1 MADNLYLQC
10 LAKAEWLVVNEY
22 PVGEMGVDVLTDLLY
37 KLELEKLEKQK
48 ISDAAIDYNDRIMAI
63 EPMGELETVDISV
76 SGDNLF
82 YCNGILTKNSFGLPA
97 TADLMFALIS
107 SEELE
112 KLGQVMVKQ
121 LKNRYS
127 DVGTYKRFTVG
138 IDRSRMKMYDVEDAT
153 ANLIDVDD
161 TSTTDQTPMGKRTN
175 DDFKDRMKDFK

>member
-1 MADNLYLQC
+1 MSDNLYLQC
-10 LAKAEWLVVNEY
+10 LAKAEWLVNNNY
-22 PVGEMGVDVLTDLLY
+22 PVGDMGVEILVDLLY
-37 KLELEKLEKQK
+37 KLEIEKLDKQK

-82 YCNGILTKNSFGLPA
+82 YCNGVLTKNSFGLPA

-112 KLGQVMVKQ
+112 KLNQVMVKQ

-127 DVGTYKRFTVG
+127 DVGTYKRFSVG
-138 IDRSRMKMYDVEDAT
+138 IDRSRMKMYDVDDPM
-153 ANLIDVDD
+153 ANIIDVDD
-161 TSTTDQTPMGKRTN
+161 TSTTDNTPMGKRTN
-175 DDFKDRMKDFK
+175 DEMKNKLKDFK